1 MSTITDLTVEDRVAI
16 QELLARY
23 CRFFD
28 AGFVDAFV
36 ACFASDCTIVEE
48 RMEDEVYWHGHD
60 GVRRLL
66 AHYHGTPS
74 LAGRRHHVGRVV
86 MEREGQS
93 VAVKSF
99 SLVTECHGEPPNQL
113 QFAGF
118 YLDDVVKRETR
129 WVFKTRVIR
138 RWDTEALKPIP
149 GRWRW
154 APEPGRAGRQAGT
167 R

>member
-48 RMEDEVYWHGHD
+48 RM
-60 GVRRLL
+60 LL